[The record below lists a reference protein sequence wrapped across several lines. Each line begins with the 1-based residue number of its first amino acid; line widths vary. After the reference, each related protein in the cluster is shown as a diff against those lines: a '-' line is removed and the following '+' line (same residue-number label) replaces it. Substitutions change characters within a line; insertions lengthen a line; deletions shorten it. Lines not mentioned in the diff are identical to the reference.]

1 MRELKRSRKVE
12 SEQMSRREVI
22 SYIKDLVGN
31 YFYGEDE
38 DGYLI
43 VKCPSGSF
51 RILIADD
58 LGNGVIAL
66 EEMVER
72 GVAPMKDGRAIAQ
85 LLKKQGIIK

>member
-1 MRELKRSRKVE
+1 MRDLKRNRMNESEHISRK
-12 SEQMSRREVI
+12 EVI
-22 SYIKDLVGN
+22 SYIKNLVGN

-38 DGYLI
+38 EGYLI
-43 VKCPSGSF
+43 IKCPSGSF

-72 GVAPMKDGRAIAQ
+72 GVAPMEDEKAIAR
-85 LLKKQGIIK
+85 LLKRQGIIK